1 MGTAAILNQVAEA
14 VRRTGRDVTERPR
27 RTSTTLRGRLG
38 LARPTSRYAK
48 AG

>member
-1 MGTAAILNQVAEA
+1 MGTAAILTQVAEA
-14 VRRTGRDVTERPR
+14 VRRTGRDVTERPLP
-27 RTSTTLRGRLG
+27 TCTTPRGHPG